1 MGVASSDVKFQLSE
15 SLAEKVYGFG
25 ETSYG
30 ATRVTLVLKNGSR
43 IPGVSIAGSRDVIKA
58 HSAEGEL
65 SLAKITALDIADV
78 TPEP

>member
-1 MGVASSDVKFQLSE
+1 MAASNVKFQLSD
-15 SLAEKVYGFG
+15 SLAEKVSGFG

-30 ATRVTLVLKNGSR
+30 ATRVTLVLKSGSR

-58 HSAEGEL
+58 HSAEGE
-65 SLAKITALDIADV
+65 SALAKITASDIADV